1 MPVVHFLNE
10 AITVEVPAGASLY
23 DAARKAGINLFVGFW
38 KSYHC
43 SGRGRCMGMGCRV
56 WVTGGED
63 GAISPKTGV
72 KEKLRRL
79 DGNQR
84 LACMAKVTGDVEVRT
99 MSAALQFERDMTW
112 EPDDR
117 HYAWHDR
124 LVVEK
129 KKKKKKPKPAP
140 EPAAAEEPEPE
151 APAAAAAGAESDSER
166 GRRQNTEMGVGPIA
180 PPPAAPG
187 TQTVRSGT
195 QPGPPM
201 PGLPP
206 APATDEVPARVAEGT
221 TAPLAAVPEAVPPD
235 TRKLA
240 AGSPVATSVD
250 ISSSTTPEQ
259 DAMIR
264 VQQAVAA
271 AKSKSN
277 IVGKTIDG
285 RYNIVKEIGTG
296 GMGRVYLAE
305 HIHIRRNVALKL
317 LHPVLTQFAEVG
329 ERFARE
335 AVAIGRINHPNCV
348 GVSDFGALDDGS
360 LYLVMDYLEGKS
372 LGDLMEDEPVID
384 SVRALHIGRHILRG
398 LAHAHDVGIVHRD
411 IKPDNVVLIEQD
423 GDPEFAKILDFGIAK
438 IVGDAETD
446 TGLRPLTQTGMAFGT
461 PTYMSPEQ
469 AAGNPVDGRSDIYS
483 LSVVLYEMIAGIPP
497 FVAEDKLEVLGMHRS
512 STVPPIAAV
521 EVDVPDVV
529 EKVIRRGLEKRP
541 EDRYA
546 TATEYVAAL
555 DGCLDALTS

>member
-10 AITVEVPAGASLY
+10 AISVDVPEGTSIY
-23 DAARKAGINLFVGFW
+23 DAARKAGVNLFVGFW

-43 SGRGRCMGMGCRV
+43 SGSGRCMGMGCRV
-56 WVTGGED
+56 WITGGD
-63 GAISPKTGV
+63 VSAKTSW

-84 LACMAKVTGDVEVRT
+84 LACMAEVRGDCEVRT
-99 MSAALQFERDMTW
+99 MAAAVQASEDMTW
-112 EPDDR
+112 EPDER

-129 KKKKKKPKPAP
+129 KKKKPKPAK
-140 EPAAAEEPEPE
+140 PAAAKQ
-151 APAAAAAGAESDSER
+151 D
-166 GRRQNTEMGVGPIA
+166 TEMGIGPVA
-180 PPPAAPG
+180 PPPAVTGQVAARTG
-187 TQTVRSGT
+187 TE
-195 QPGPPM
+195 PGPPM

-206 APATDEVPARVAEGT
+206 AVAPPEEQKAPARVAAGT
-221 TAPLAAVPEAVPPD
+221 TAPLKTDDGDGESDKHKKMAS
-235 TRKLA
+235 
-240 AGSPVATSVD
+240 GSPVATSVD
-250 ISSSTTPEQ
+250 ISTSATPEQ
-259 DAMIR
+259 DAMVR

-271 AKSKSN
+271 AKSKAN

-285 RYNIVKEIGTG
+285 RYHIVKEIGTG

-348 GVSDFGALDDGS
+348 GVSDFGALEDGS

-372 LGDLMEDEPVID
+372 LGDLMEDEPVV
-384 SVRALHIGRHILRG
+384 SPLRALRIGRHILRG
-398 LAHAHDVGIVHRD
+398 LGHAHDVGIVHRD
-411 IKPDNVVLIEQD
+411 IKPDNIVLIEQD

-438 IVGDAETD
+438 IIGDAEQD
-446 TGLRPLTQTGMAFGT
+446 SGLRPLTQTGMAFGT

-469 AAGNPVDGRSDIYS
+469 AAGNPVDGRSDLYS
-483 LSVVLYEMIAGIPP
+483 LSVVLYEMIAGRPP
-497 FVAEDKLEVLGMHRS
+497 FVADDKLEVLGMHRS
-512 STVPPIAAV
+512 STVPPI
-521 EVDVPDVV
+521 EEIEIPDAI
-529 EKVIRRGLEKRP
+529 ERVIRKGLEKDP
-541 EDRYA
+541 AARYA
-546 TATEYVAAL
+546 DAAEYIDAL
-555 DGCLDALTS
+555 DGCLSTLA